1 VKVTLWGSRG
11 SLPSPGPDT
20 IRYGGNTSCVSVQG
34 SHGSLLVLDAGTGI
48 RCLGQN
54 LPQDLTRVD
63 ILLTHLHMDHIQGLP
78 FFAPLRRRGTEV
90 HIVGPA
96 STTLSLR
103 TRLMRYLSPPLFPVN
118 LRELDADLY
127 FHEVP
132 SGQLEIGE
140 FSVSA
145 QLVIHYNPTVGYR
158 IQESGAT
165 VTFLPD
171 HEPALGS
178 REFPDS
184 RQWTSGYDLAEGAD
198 LLLHDAQ
205 YTDQEYR
212 ARVGFGHSTIGQAL
226 AFADLAGVKHLVTF
240 HHDPDHSDDMLDQ
253 MTEQKI
259 AELQPAFMV
268 TPGRE
273 EMVFEIGSRAKD
285 SF

>member
-1 VKVTLWGSRG
+1 MKVTLWGSRG

-34 SHGSLLVLDAGTGI
+34 SDGSLLVLDAGTGI

-78 FFAPLRRRGTEV
+78 FFAPLRRSGVEV

-103 TRLMRYLSPPLFPVN
+103 ARLLRYLSPPLFPVS

-132 SGQLEIGE
+132 SGPLEISE
-140 FSVSA
+140 FNVSA
-145 QLVIHYNPTVGYR
+145 QLVIHYNTTVGYR
-158 IQESGAT
+158 VQEAGT
-165 VTFLPD
+165 ILTFLPD
-171 HEPALGS
+171 HEPALGA
-178 REFPDS
+178 RKFPGS
-184 RQWTSGYDLAEGAD
+184 KAWTSGYDLAQGAD
-198 LLLHDAQ
+198 LLIHDAQ
-205 YTDQEYR
+205 YTNEEYEQR
-212 ARVGFGHSTIGQAL
+212 AGFGHSTIGH
-226 AFADLAGVKHLVTF
+226 AFAFAELAGVKQLVTF

-253 MTEQKI
+253 MAEQTI
-259 AELQPAFMV
+259 AELQPTFVV

-273 EMVFEIGSRAKD
+273 EMAFEVGNCT
-285 SF
+285 